1 MTEIGTL
8 NVTTPNDREVVVS
21 RVFDAPRRLVWEAWT
36 KPEYLQRW
44 LLGPAGW
51 TLPVC
56 EIDLRAGGPYRYVW
70 RKANGKEMEI
80 HGIFT
85 EVAPPDRLV
94 HTEAWGG
101 DWPETLNTHV
111 FTEDNNRT
119 TVTLTMLFPSLEA
132 RDAAIKTGMNDGVA
146 VSYDR
151 LDEVL
156 RTMV

>member
-1 MTEIGTL
+1 MTDMGTL
-8 NVTTPNDREVVVS
+8 HVTTPTDREVVVS

-36 KPEYLQRW
+36 KPEYLKRW
-44 LLGPAGW
+44 LLGPEGW

-56 EIDLRAGGPYRYVW
+56 ELDLRPDGPYRYVW

-80 HGIFT
+80 RGVFT
-85 EVAPPDRLV
+85 EVTPPQRLV
-94 HTEAWGG
+94 HTENWGG

-111 FTEDNNRT
+111 FAEENGRT

-146 VSYDR
+146 VSYGR

-156 RTMV
+156 RTMA